1 MNTPRLLIN
10 REAVGPFISCKRK
23 TDLKLL
29 GDLSDCLDEFVIK
42 LGWKEELE
50 RLINAETDR
59 LVNLQK
65 FKNSIKKKFNL
76 LLILRIKNLNGL

>member
-1 MNTPRLLIN
+1 MEPFAGVIKSSHMNTPRLLIN

-23 TDLKLL
+23 TDLKIL

-50 RLINAETDR
+50 RLITTETDR
-59 LVNLQK
+59 LVR
-65 FKNSIKKKFNL
+65 FKNSIKKF
-76 LLILRIKNLNGL
+76 